1 MAAPFSL
8 NGRLLESFM
17 TKEQYLTLNR
27 ASGPNSDAPTAPF
40 VKVIAIIA
48 TLGGLLFGYDTGVIS
63 GALLFMGSELHLTP
77 LTTGLVTSSLL
88 FGAAFGALLAGHM
101 ANAAGRKKIIIYLAV
116 IFAIGAVGTAMA
128 PDVSWMIFFRL
139 VLGVA
144 VGGAAATVPVY
155 IAEIAPA
162 NKRGQLVTLQELM
175 IVSGQLLAYISNAS
189 FHELWGGESTWRW
202 MLAVATLPAVLLW
215 FGMMFMPDTPR
226 WYAMK
231 GRLAEARRV
240 LDRTRRPEDVEWE
253 LMEIEETLEA
263 QRAQGKPRLREL
275 LTPWLFKLFM
285 IGIGIAVIQQMTGV
299 NTIMYYAPTVLT
311 AVGMSDNAALV
322 ATVANGVVS
331 VLMTFVGIWMLGKI
345 GRRTMTMLGQFGCTA
360 CLVFIGAVSYLLPE
374 TVNGQPDALR
384 GYMVLAGMLMFL
396 CFQQGALSPVTWLL
410 LSEIFPT
417 RLRGVFMGGAVFSMW
432 IANFLISLFFPILLA
447 WVGLSGTFFIF
458 AAFGILGA
466 TFVIKCVPETRNR
479 SLEQIEH
486 YLHDWLDNSPEG
498 QRRARERKAYRGQMD
513 KARL

>member
-1 MAAPFSL
+1 
-8 NGRLLESFM
+8 M

-27 ASGPNSDAPTAPF
+27 ASGPNSNAPTSPF
-40 VKVIAIIA
+40 VKVIALIA

-63 GALLFMGSELHLTP
+63 GALLFMGHELHLTP

-88 FGAAFGALLAGHM
+88 FGAAFGALLSGHM

-116 IFAIGAVGTAMA
+116 IFAIGAIGTAMA

-162 NKRGQLVTLQELM
+162 HKRGQLVTLQELM
-175 IVSGQLLAYISNAS
+175 IVSGQLLAYISNAA

-202 MLAVATLPAVLLW
+202 MLAVATVPAVLLR
-215 FGMMFMPDTPR
+215 FGMMFMPDSPR

-240 LDRTRRPEDVEWE
+240 LERTRRPEDVDWE
-253 LMEIEETLEA
+253 LMEIEETLEE
-263 QRAQGKPRLREL
+263 QRAQGTPRLREL
-275 LTPWLFKLFM
+275 LTPWLFKLFL

-311 AVGMSDNAALV
+311 AVGMSDNGALV

-331 VLMTFVGIWMLGKI
+331 VVMTFVGIWMLGKI
-345 GRRTMTMLGQFGCTA
+345 GRRPMTMIGQFGCTA
-360 CLVFIGAVSYLLPE
+360 CLIFIGAISYILPE

-417 RLRGVFMGGAVFSMW
+417 RLRGIFMGGAVFAMW

-458 AAFGILGA
+458 AAVGLVGA

-498 QRRARERKAYRGQMD
+498 QRRAQKRKAYSAEMN